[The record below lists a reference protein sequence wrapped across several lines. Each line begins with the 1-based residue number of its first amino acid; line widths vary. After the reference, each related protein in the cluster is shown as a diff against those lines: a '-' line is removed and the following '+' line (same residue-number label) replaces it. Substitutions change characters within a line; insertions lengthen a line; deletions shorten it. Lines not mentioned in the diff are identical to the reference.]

1 MSFGPEKEKEL
12 GGIAGRREEYGH
24 KIEAKEKFGIPA
36 KGLFAL
42 AMGALWLEWKTFR
55 DPFDPGSQPLGGE
68 LKPEDKKKVEKQGW
82 LRTAFEKSQK
92 AYTMIEKV
100 EDFVN
105 KGKGIGDLLKEGL
118 PIQETSDKERQR
130 EKT

>member
-1 MSFGPEKEKEL
+1 
-12 GGIAGRREEYGH
+12 
-24 KIEAKEKFGIPA
+24 
-36 KGLFAL
+36 
-42 AMGALWLEWKTFR
+42 MGALWLEWKTFR
-55 DPFDPGSQPLGGE
+55 DPFDSQPLGGE

-92 AYTMIEKV
+92 AYAMIEKV

-118 PIQETSDKERQR
+118 PVQEVSDTERQR